1 MLIDTDVLI
10 WYMRGNRKAFKA
22 VEALDGFEI
31 SVVTYVELV
40 QGLRNKA
47 ELNTLKNFLQSK
59 SASILHVTDSISAT
73 AMFLVE
79 QYHFGHSLEL
89 ADALIAATALSH
101 GLPLFTGNAR
111 HYQPVKNLVLKMF
124 KPYNQG

>member
-22 VEALDGFEI
+22 VEALGEFSI
-31 SVVTYVELV
+31 SVVTYIELV

-47 ELNTLKNFLQSK
+47 ELNTLKNFLQAK
-59 SASILHVTDSISAT
+59 STAILHVTDSISAT

-79 QYHFGHSLEL
+79 QYHSGFSLEL
-89 ADALIAATALSH
+89 ADALIAATALDR

-111 HYQPVKNLVLKMF
+111 HYRAVKNLVLKRF
-124 KPYNQG
+124 EP

>member
-1 MLIDTDVLI
+1 MVIDTDVLI

-22 VEALDGFEI
+22 VEALGEFSI
-31 SVVTYVELV
+31 SVVTYIELV

-47 ELNTLKNFLQSK
+47 ELNTLKNFLQAK
-59 SASILHVTDSISAT
+59 STAILHVTDSISAT

-79 QYHFGHSLEL
+79 QYHFGFSLEL
-89 ADALIAATALSH
+89 ADALIAATALDR

-111 HYQPVKNLVLKMF
+111 HYRAVKNLVLKRF
-124 KPYNQG
+124 EP

>member
-22 VEALDGFEI
+22 VEALDGFNI

-40 QGLRNKA
+40 QGLRNKT
-47 ELNTLKNFLQSK
+47 ELNTLKNFLQAK
-59 SASILHVTDSISAT
+59 STAILHVTDSISAT

-79 QYHFGHSLEL
+79 QYHFGHLLEL
-89 ADALIAATALSH
+89 ADALIAATALGR

-111 HYQPVKNLVLKMF
+111 HYQLVKNLVLKRF
-124 KPYNQG
+124 ET

>member
-22 VEALDGFEI
+22 VEALDGFNI

-47 ELNTLKNFLQSK
+47 ELNTLKNFLQAK
-59 SASILHVTDSISAT
+59 STAILHVTDSISAT

-89 ADALIAATALSH
+89 ADALIAATALGH

-111 HYQPVKNLVLKMF
+111 HYQPVKNIVLKRF
-124 KPYNQG
+124 EP

>member
-10 WYMRGNRKAFKA
+10 WYMRGNRKAFRA
-22 VEALDGFEI
+22 VEALEGFEM

-47 ELNTLKNFLQSK
+47 ELNTLKNFLQEK
-59 SASILHVTDSISAT
+59 SAAILHVTESISAT

-79 QYHFGHSLEL
+79 QHHFGHSLEL
-89 ADALIAATALSH
+89 ADALIAATAMGH
-101 GLPLFTGNAR
+101 GLTLLTGNAR
-111 HYQPVKNLVLKMF
+111 HYQPVRNLVMKRF
-124 KPYNQG
+124 EP

>member
-22 VEALDGFEI
+22 VEALGEFSI
-31 SVVTYVELV
+31 SVVTYIELV

-47 ELNTLKNFLQSK
+47 ERNTLKNFLQAK
-59 SASILHVTDSISAT
+59 STAILHVTDSISAT

-79 QYHFGHSLEL
+79 QYHFGFSLEL
-89 ADALIAATALSH
+89 ADALIAATALDR

-111 HYQPVKNLVLKMF
+111 HYRAVKNLVLKRF
-124 KPYNQG
+124 EP

>member
-1 MLIDTDVLI
+1 MLINTDVLI

-22 VEALDGFEI
+22 VEALDEFSI
-31 SVVTYVELV
+31 SVVTYIELV

-47 ELNTLKNFLQSK
+47 ELNTLKNFLQAK
-59 SASILHVTDSISAT
+59 STAILHVTDNISAT

-79 QYHFGHSLEL
+79 QYHFGFLLEL
-89 ADALIAATALSH
+89 ADALIAATALDR

-111 HYQPVKNLVLKMF
+111 HYRAVKNLVLKRF
-124 KPYNQG
+124 EP

>member
-22 VEALDGFEI
+22 VEALGEISI
-31 SVVTYVELV
+31 SVVTYIELV

-47 ELNTLKNFLQSK
+47 ELNTLKNFLQAK
-59 SASILHVTDSISAT
+59 STAILHVTNSISAT

-79 QYHFGHSLEL
+79 HYHFGFSLEL
-89 ADALIAATALSH
+89 ADALIAATALDR

-111 HYQPVKNLVLKMF
+111 HYRAVKNLVLKRF
-124 KPYNQG
+124 EP

>member
-22 VEALDGFEI
+22 VEALGEFSM
-31 SVVTYVELV
+31 SVVTYIELV

-47 ELNTLKNFLQSK
+47 ELNTLKNFLQAK
-59 SASILHVTDSISAT
+59 STAILHVTDSISAT

-79 QYHFGHSLEL
+79 QYHFRFSLEL
-89 ADALIAATALSH
+89 ADALIAATALDR

-111 HYQPVKNLVLKMF
+111 HYRAVKNLVLKRF
-124 KPYNQG
+124 EP

>member
-22 VEALDGFEI
+22 VEALDGFNI

-40 QGLRNKA
+40 QGLRNKT
-47 ELNTLKNFLQSK
+47 ELNTLKNFLQAK
-59 SASILHVTDSISAT
+59 STAILHVTDSISAT

-79 QYHFGHSLEL
+79 QYHFGHLLEL
-89 ADALIAATALSH
+89 ADALIAATALGR

-111 HYQPVKNLVLKMF
+111 HYQLVKNLVLKRF
-124 KPYNQG
+124 EP

>member
-22 VEALDGFEI
+22 VEALGEFSI
-31 SVVTYVELV
+31 SVVTYIELV

-47 ELNTLKNFLQSK
+47 ELNTLKNFLQAK
-59 SASILHVTDSISAT
+59 STAILHVTDSISAT

-79 QYHFGHSLEL
+79 QYHFVFSLEL
-89 ADALIAATALSH
+89 ADALIAATALDR

-111 HYQPVKNLVLKMF
+111 HYRAVKNLVLKRF
-124 KPYNQG
+124 EP